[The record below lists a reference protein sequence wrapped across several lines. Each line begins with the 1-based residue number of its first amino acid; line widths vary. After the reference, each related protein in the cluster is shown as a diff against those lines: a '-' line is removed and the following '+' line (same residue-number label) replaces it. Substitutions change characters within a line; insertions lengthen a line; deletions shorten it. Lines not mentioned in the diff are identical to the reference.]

1 MRNVVLMTLAAC
13 LLLAGAAF
21 AADENAVPA
30 AKIGVVDMQT
40 VATQSR
46 ARPGRQKTDGIQIR
60 QGAPELGKT
69 GRSAEEKG

>member
-21 AADENAVPA
+21 AADENVVPA

-40 VATQSR
+40 VATQSEP
-46 ARPGRQKTDGIQIR
+46 AQAAKKSDGIQIR
-60 QGAPELGKT
+60 QGAPEPGKT